1 MKKIIYSIL
10 MLAITLTASAQV
22 ERPKLVV
29 GLVVDQMRWDY
40 LYFYNQEYGN
50 GGLKRLL
57 NEGFSC
63 ENQQIDY
70 IPTVTAVGHSAIF
83 TGAGPALS
91 GIAGNHFTLN
101 DKMVYACTDTTVQSV
116 GSSSKEGQM
125 SPRNLLVTTIGDELK
140 IATDYKSKVIGVS
153 LKDRA
158 SILPAGHAADAAYW
172 WDTSAGH
179 FISSTFYMKELPQWV
194 VDFNKKYNTKPGFN
208 IKTSNLGVSYSFRMA
223 EAAIKGEQ
231 LGKHE
236 STDMLTLSISSTDAI
251 GHKYSTRGKENHDVY
266 MQLDKD
272 LAQFLTFLDENVGK
286 GNYLLFLTADH
297 GAAHNYN
304 QMLQHRVPAGAFEYD
319 KAVSDLNNYLMQT
332 MGIDKAVIGEDNYQF
347 YLDDALI
354 AKHGLEKQKVVDK
367 AIEYLRQDPQYMWV
381 VDNEHVADATLPALF
396 RERIINGYRPG
407 RSGEI
412 TVITRPGYFGA
423 ENSPTYGGTQHG
435 QPYPYDTHIPLIF
448 MGWHIQHGATVRPT
462 HMTDIAPTVCALLHI
477 QMPDGCMGEA
487 IDLEIKN

>member
-116 GSSSKEGQM
+116 GSTSKEGQM

-487 IDLEIKN
+487 IDLENKN